1 MFGMRETRAAL
12 ASDVNDTAL
21 TEYFASRQRLLTPP
35 WDGKQLTIGEIRRAG
50 QVLAGDPNDL
60 RLFGMAPLAWYALGI
75 RILGRTAVE
84 VTRDRYARFMAK
96 SVAHTLASEG
106 YRISDVIDPFVGS
119 GNLLYHL
126 LRATKAT
133 RGYGLDINADI
144 IALTERNF
152 SRLRMLRK
160 LRHTRLAF
168 LRRDWS
174 QSPSYIENRATLVVV
189 CPPWGDAFD
198 EAGLD
203 LRKTRPPVPDV
214 LRTLRGSV
222 RSGPIFALIPT
233 HPSMVRESVD
243 AITREYI
250 ALPTI
255 KSDDPA
261 IFERIDYILLR
272 L

>member
-1 MFGMRETRAAL
+1 ML
-12 ASDVNDTAL
+12 N
-21 TEYFASRQRLLTPP
+21 PP
-35 WDGKQLTIGEIRRAG
+35 WDRKQLTLREIRRAG
-50 QVLAGDPNDL
+50 HVLAGDPNDL
-60 RLFGMAPLAWYALGI
+60 RIFGMAPIAWYALGI

-84 VTRDRYARFMAK
+84 VTRDQHAGFLAK

-106 YRISDVIDPFVGS
+106 HRISDIIDPFVGS

-133 RGYGLDINADI
+133 RGCGLDINADI

-152 SRLRMLRK
+152 SRLRLLRK
-160 LRHTRLAF
+160 LRHARLTF

-174 QSPSYIENRATLVVV
+174 QSPSCIENRATLVIV

-203 LRKTRPPVPDV
+203 LRKTKPPVPDV
-214 LRTLRGSV
+214 LQTLRGRM
-222 RSGPIFALIPT
+222 RSGPIFALIQT
-233 HPSMVRESVD
+233 HPSMVTESVD
-243 AITREYI
+243 AIKQDYT

-255 KSDDPA
+255 KSGDPA